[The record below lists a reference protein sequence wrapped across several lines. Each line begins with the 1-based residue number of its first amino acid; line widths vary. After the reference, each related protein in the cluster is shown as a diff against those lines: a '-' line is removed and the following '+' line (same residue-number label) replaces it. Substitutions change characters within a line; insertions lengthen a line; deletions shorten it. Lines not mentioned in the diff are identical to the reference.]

1 MDGLR
6 FICFLMVFLYH
17 SFATENSEIINHPV
31 YHTITRKIFNNGNL
45 GVNFFFVLSGF
56 LITFL
61 LIHERKLFGKIHI
74 GKFWLRRILRIW
86 PVYFSAVL
94 FGFVAFPFLKT
105 LFGEIPNETAN
116 PFMYLAFLSNFDII
130 QNGLP
135 DSSVLSVLWSVAIEE
150 QFYLLWPL
158 LLFVIP
164 TKDYWI
170 PFSLILIGTI
180 VFRIQNDTYLIHEYH
195 TLSCMGDLA
204 LGALGAWLIIFVPG
218 LKIFFEKI
226 PVYGSLTLWCT
237 FIGFYLFKDETISQV
252 YWLRIFE
259 RILFGLVALSIIF
272 EQNYSRRSPLKLSNW
287 KRVSYLG
294 TISYGL
300 YTYHFIGI
308 LVITTLTSKL
318 DWNSQLWQVL
328 ILETSLA
335 LLLTIGIAWISYR
348 WFETPILKLKK
359 RFSYI
364 HQ

>member
-61 LIHERKLFGKIHI
+61 LISERKLTGKIHV
-74 GKFWLRRILRIW
+74 GKFWIRRILRIW
-86 PVYFSAVL
+86 PVYFVAVV
-94 FGFVAFPFLKT
+94 FGFIAFPYLKSM
-105 LFGEIPNETAN
+105 FGEIPNETAN
-116 PFMYLAFLSNFDII
+116 PYMYVTFLSNFDII

-150 QFYLLWPL
+150 QFYLFWPL
-158 LLFVIP
+158 LLFVLP
-164 TKDYWI
+164 TKHYWL
-170 PFSLILIGTI
+170 PFMLIIIGTLI
-180 VFRIQNDTYLIHEYH
+180 FRIENDTYMIHEYH
-195 TLSCMGDLA
+195 TLSCMGDMA
-204 LGALGAWLIIFVPG
+204 LGAFGAWLVLFKPS
-218 LKIFFEKI
+218 LRKFYEKLPI
-226 PVYGSLTLWCT
+226 YGSITIWVV

-259 RILFGLVALSIIF
+259 RMIFGIIALSIIF
-272 EQNYSRRSPLKLSNW
+272 EQNYTQRSLFKFSNW
-287 KRVSYLG
+287 TLISYLG

-308 LVITTLTSKL
+308 LIVTTLTSQFGA
-318 DWNSQLWQVL
+318 NQELWQVL
-328 ILETSLA
+328 ILETTLA
-335 LLLTIGIAWISYR
+335 ILVTIGISIFSYK
-348 WFETPILKLKK
+348 WFERPILKFKK
-359 RFSYI
+359 RFAYI
-364 HQ
+364 SK